1 MNVAI
6 PILLNVANIA
16 ANIAAKAISLFVN
29 LPENINGTVI
39 VLGGV
44 TVANNVVTKGGIGG
58 SSGMK
63 KGIDYSLSLSYLSS
77 FLATG
82 QI

>member
-16 ANIAAKAISLFVN
+16 ANIAAKTISLFVN
-29 LPENINGTVI
+29 LPENINGMVI

-44 TVANNVVTKGGIGG
+44 TVANNVATKGGIGV
-58 SSGMK
+58 SSGVK
-63 KGIDYSLSLSYLSS
+63 KGIDYGYV
-77 FLATG
+77 TVK
-82 QI
+82 

>member
-16 ANIAAKAISLFVN
+16 ANIAAKTISLFVN

-63 KGIDYSLSLSYLSS
+63 KGIDYSLSLICHR
-77 FLATG
+77 F
-82 QI
+82 